1 MDLSV
6 YSAENAIN
14 QFFAVHTCVTRQQC
28 DDYATHLVEGTVR
41 PVAVQ
46 GSFSYTL
53 TAGADQSKII
63 QFRAAGADLDR
74 GILDLA
80 RQVHEQVVPPYT
92 FHGLLCGKIPVYEM
106 EKVSGIPYVKV
117 KPVDPSSDTGPQH
130 YTTVTDLAKFFA
142 TSWNGRQ
149 HIDPDAIEAI
159 RRDYQAR
166 IELLSRYLPDRFQK
180 NLRMVRE
187 GLSLLFDKLYPF
199 TLNHGDLSGLNVFV
213 DPDTGH
219 ITGILDWPEA
229 TICPFGISLWGLE
242 NFLGFMD
249 GRGWHYYPNCDNL
262 RSVFW
267 QTFELATGTLSHDE
281 KHRIQIARMAGLCLR
296 YGFTWAN
303 GSQERVE
310 EGTIAFRYLD
320 AFCATGD

>member
-1 MDLSV
+1 
-6 YSAENAIN
+6 SAENAIN

-28 DDYATHLVEGTVR
+28 DDYAAHLAEGTVR

-74 GILDLA
+74 GILDMA
-80 RQVHEQVVPPYT
+80 RQVHQQVVPPYT
-92 FHGLLCGKIPVYEM
+92 FHGLLF
-106 EKVSGIPYVKV
+106 
-117 KPVDPSSDTGPQH
+117 DPSSDTGPQH
-130 YTTVTDLAKFFA
+130 CTTVTDLARFFA
-142 TSWNGRQ
+142 TSWNRRQ

-166 IELLSRYLPDRFQK
+166 IELLNKYLPDRFKK

-213 DPDTGH
+213 DANTGH

-242 NFLGFMD
+242 NFLG
-249 GRGWHYYPNCDNL
+249 
-262 RSVFW
+262 
-267 QTFELATGTLSHDE
+267 
-281 KHRIQIARMAGLCLR
+281 
-296 YGFTWAN
+296 
-303 GSQERVE
+303 
-310 EGTIAFRYLD
+310 
-320 AFCATGD
+320 